1 MLPSGETLPCD
12 VVIAG
17 VGVVPATDFL
27 KDSGLPM
34 SGRGEVV
41 VNGNMCAEGDV
52 YAAGDIARFP
62 LPLIGDSTSIGHWQL
77 AHYHGILS
85 PFLALSSSHSFVC

>member
-1 MLPSGETLPCD
+1 MLPLGETLPCD
-12 VVIAG
+12 IVIAG
-17 VGVVPATDFL
+17 VGVVPATNFL

-41 VNGNMCAEGDV
+41 VNSNMCAEGDV

-77 AHYHGILS
+77 AHYHGILFS
-85 PFLALSSSHSFVC
+85 LSFSL

>member
-1 MLPSGETLPCD
+1 MGTFCGTFIRPSHLPCPSLP
-12 VVIAG
+12 
-17 VGVVPATDFL
+17 GVVPATDFL
-27 KDSGLPM
+27 KDSGLPL

-77 AHYHGILS
+77 AHNHGHQTLL
-85 PFLALSSSHSFVC
+85 FL